1 MNSRSFFTYFNTPIE
16 GIALPDKFDYPFYY
30 QPHPL
35 AIIAAKEL
43 QHYLETQKDWEHNF
57 GLIDGQE
64 GILIGKMFGV
74 LVVKNE
80 RGELGYI
87 CAVSGKLAGHNQHEK
102 FVPPVFDILLED
114 GFYRKGE
121 AIVSEINARIERLEG
136 DSEFVALKQE
146 YKNALKQSV
155 EEMRSLKASN
165 KTQREARHDKRKE
178 LEGIYT
184 GVELDVQL
192 QMLDKQSIHESY
204 QQKKLSKFWKEKI
217 EVLESR
223 MAQHKK
229 EIEALK
235 EERKARSAALQAEIF
250 EQFYF
255 FNKDLEKKSLGEI
268 FKNTPDGKPI
278 AGSGECAA
286 PKLFQY
292 AFSNSLEPIAMAEF
306 WWGESPPSEIRVHG
320 QYYPACRGKCEPILG
335 HMLSGMD
342 ISENPM
348 LKNPA
353 EGKELRIFWEDDYI
367 VVIDKPDE
375 FLSVPGKNISD
386 SVATRLRFL
395 FPRATGPLVVHRLDM
410 STSGLL
416 LAAKTEE
423 AYKTLQ
429 RQFLKRE
436 VKKRYV
442 ALLEGELKVN
452 EGVINLP
459 LRVNL
464 EDRPRQMVCYEHGKP
479 AVTRFEVVEIK
490 DGKTRVH
497 FYPITGRTHQLRV
510 HAAHPQGLSMPI
522 IGDDLYG
529 TRAERLYLHAEYLEF
544 RHPITNEVVKL
555 EMKARF

>member
-1 MNSRSFFTYFNTPIE
+1 
-16 GIALPDKFDYPFYY
+16 
-30 QPHPL
+30 L

-57 GLIDGQE
+57 GLIEGQA

-136 DSEFVALKQE
+136 DSEFVVLKQE

-155 EEMRSLKASN
+155 EETRSLKASN
-165 KTQREARHDKRKE
+165 KTQRETRHVKRKE
-178 LEGIYT
+178 LEGIYS
-184 GVELDVQL
+184 GAELDGQL
-192 QMLDKQSIHESY
+192 QMLDKESIHESY

-217 EVLESR
+217 AELESA
-223 MAQHKK
+223 MAQRKV
-229 EIEALK
+229 EIELLK
-235 EERKARSAALQAEIF
+235 EERKTRSAALQAEIF

-255 FNKDLEKKSLGEI
+255 LNNKLEKKSLGEI

-292 AFSNSLEPIAMAEF
+292 AFSIKLEPIAMAEF

-335 HMLSGMD
+335 HMLSGMN
-342 ISENPM
+342 IAENPM

-423 AYKTLQ
+423 VYKSLQ

-442 ALLEGELKVN
+442 ALLEGELKVK

-490 DGKTRVH
+490 EGKTRVH

-522 IGDDLYG
+522 VGDDLYG

-555 EMKARF
+555 ELKAGF

>member
-1 MNSRSFFTYFNTPIE
+1 MSIKSYFNRFTSPIE
-16 GIALPDKFDYPFYY
+16 GIPLPEKFDYPFYY
-30 QPHPL
+30 VPHPL
-35 AIIAAKEL
+35 AVLASKEL

-57 GLIDGQE
+57 GLIEGQA
-64 GILIGKMFGV
+64 GINIGKMFGV

-80 RGELGYI
+80 AGELGYI

-121 AIVSEINARIERLEG
+121 AIVSEINARIEKLENE
-136 DSEFVALKQE
+136 SEFIALKQE
-146 YKNALKQSV
+146 YKDALKKS
-155 EEMRSLKASN
+155 EEELRLLKSN
-165 KTQREARHDKRKE
+165 NKKQREERHVKRKE
-178 LEGIYT
+178 LERAFS
-184 GVELDVQL
+184 GVDLEEQL
-192 QMLDKQSIHESY
+192 KILDKQSIHESY

-217 EVLESR
+217 AELESA
-223 MAQHKK
+223 MAQHKE

-235 EERKARSAALQAEIF
+235 EERKTRSAALQAEIF

-255 FNKDLEKKSLGEI
+255 FNKRLEKKSLGEI

-292 AFSNSLEPIAMAEF
+292 AFSNKLEPIAMAEF

-320 QYYPACRGKCEPILG
+320 NYYPACRGKCEPILG
-335 HMLSGMD
+335 HMLSGMELA
-342 ISENPM
+342 ENPM

-423 AYKTLQ
+423 VYKSLQ

-442 ALLEGELKVN
+442 ALLDGELKMD
-452 EGVINLP
+452 EGIINLP
-459 LRVNL
+459 LRVDL
-464 EDRPRQMVCYEHGKP
+464 EDRPRQMVCYEYGKP
-479 AVTRFEVVEIK
+479 ALTRFEVVERK
-490 DGKTRVH
+490 DGKTRIH
-497 FYPITGRTHQLRV
+497 FYPITGRTHQLRM
-510 HAAHPQGLSMPI
+510 HAAHPQGLNMPI

-529 TRAERLYLHAEYLEF
+529 KKGERLFLHAEYLEF
-544 RHPITNEVVKL
+544 THPITREIIKL
-555 EMKARF
+555 ELKAGF

>member
-1 MNSRSFFTYFNTPIE
+1 MR
-16 GIALPDKFDYPFYY
+16 
-30 QPHPL
+30 
-35 AIIAAKEL
+35 L
-43 QHYLETQKDWEHNF
+43 Q
-57 GLIDGQE
+57 
-64 GILIGKMFGV
+64 
-74 LVVKNE
+74 
-80 RGELGYI
+80 
-87 CAVSGKLAGHNQHEK
+87 
-102 FVPPVFDILLED
+102 
-114 GFYRKGE
+114 
-121 AIVSEINARIERLEG
+121 
-136 DSEFVALKQE
+136 
-146 YKNALKQSV
+146 
-155 EEMRSLKASN
+155 KATN
-165 KTQREARHDKRKE
+165 KTQREARHVKRKG
-178 LEGIYT
+178 LEATYT
-184 GVELDVQL
+184 GVELDMQL
-192 QMLDKQSIHESY
+192 QLLDKQSIHESY

-217 EVLESR
+217 AELESR
-223 MAQHKK
+223 MVQHKT

-255 FNKDLEKKSLGEI
+255 FNKNLEKKSLGEI

-292 AFSNSLEPIAMAEF
+292 AFSNSLKPVALAEF

-342 ISENPM
+342 IAENPM

-423 AYKTLQ
+423 VYKTLQ

-442 ALLEGELKVN
+442 ALLDGELKLK
-452 EGVINLP
+452 EGIIDLP

-464 EDRPRQMVCYEHGKP
+464 EDRPWQMVCYEHGKP
-479 AVTRFEVVEIK
+479 AVTRYDVVEIK
-490 DGKTRVH
+490 DGKTRIH

-510 HAAHPQGLSMPI
+510 HAAHPQGLNMPI
-522 IGDDLYG
+522 VGDDLYG

-544 RHPITNEVVKL
+544 RHPITNEVIKL
-555 EMKARF
+555 ELKAGF

>member
-1 MNSRSFFTYFNTPIE
+1 MNSRSFFNYFNTPIE

-57 GLIDGQE
+57 GLIEGQE

-74 LVVKNE
+74 LVVKNVND
-80 RGELGYI
+80 ELGYI

-121 AIVSEINARIERLEG
+121 IIVSEINARIERLEN
-136 DSEFVALKQE
+136 DEEFVELKKE
-146 YKNALKQSV
+146 YRHALKQSGD
-155 EEMRSLKASN
+155 EMRSLKATN
-165 KTQREARHDKRKE
+165 KTQREARHVKRKE
-178 LEGIYT
+178 LEGTYT
-184 GVELDVQL
+184 GVELEMQL
-192 QMLDKQSIHESY
+192 QLLDKQSIHESY

-217 EVLESR
+217 AELESR
-223 MAQHKK
+223 MVQHKT

-255 FNKDLEKKSLGEI
+255 LNKNLEKKSLGEI

-292 AFSNSLEPIAMAEF
+292 AFSNSLKPIALAEF

-342 ISENPM
+342 IAENPM

-423 AYKTLQ
+423 VYKTLQ

-442 ALLEGELKVN
+442 ALLNGELKLN
-452 EGVINLP
+452 EGIIHLP

-479 AVTRFEVVEIK
+479 AVTRYDVVEIK
-490 DGKTRVH
+490 DGKTRIN

-510 HAAHPQGLSMPI
+510 HAAHPQGLNMPI
-522 IGDDLYG
+522 VGDDLYG

-544 RHPITNEVVKL
+544 RHPITNEVIKL
-555 EMKARF
+555 ELKAGF

>member
-1 MNSRSFFTYFNTPIE
+1 MNSRSFFNFFNTPIE

-57 GLIDGQE
+57 GLIEGQE

-80 RGELGYI
+80 NDELGYI

-121 AIVSEINARIERLEG
+121 IIVSEINARIERLEN
-136 DSEFVALKQE
+136 DEEFVELKKE
-146 YKNALKQSV
+146 YKHAAKQSE
-155 EEMRSLKASN
+155 EEMRSLKATN
-165 KTQREARHDKRKE
+165 KTQREARYVKRKE
-178 LEGIYT
+178 LEGTYT
-184 GVELDVQL
+184 GVELDAQL
-192 QMLDKQSIHESY
+192 LLLDKQSIHESY

-217 EVLESR
+217 AELESR
-223 MAQHKK
+223 MVQHKT

-255 FNKDLEKKSLGEI
+255 FNKNLEKKSLGEI

-292 AFSNSLEPIAMAEF
+292 AFSNGLKPIALAEF

-342 ISENPM
+342 IAENPM

-386 SVATRLRFL
+386 SVAARLRFL

-423 AYKTLQ
+423 VYKTLQ

-442 ALLEGELKVN
+442 ALLDGELKLN
-452 EGVINLP
+452 EGIINLP

-464 EDRPRQMVCYEHGKP
+464 EDRPQQMVCYEHGKP
-479 AVTRFEVVEIK
+479 AVTRYEVVEIK
-490 DGKTRVH
+490 DGKTRIH

-510 HAAHPQGLSMPI
+510 HAAHPQGLNMPI
-522 IGDDLYG
+522 VGDDLYG

-544 RHPITNEVVKL
+544 RHPITNEVIKL
-555 EMKARF
+555 ELKAGF

>member
-1 MNSRSFFTYFNTPIE
+1 M
-16 GIALPDKFDYPFYY
+16 
-30 QPHPL
+30 
-35 AIIAAKEL
+35 
-43 QHYLETQKDWEHNF
+43 
-57 GLIDGQE
+57 
-64 GILIGKMFGV
+64 V
-74 LVVKNE
+74 
-80 RGELGYI
+80 
-87 CAVSGKLAGHNQHEK
+87 
-102 FVPPVFDILLED
+102 
-114 GFYRKGE
+114 
-121 AIVSEINARIERLEG
+121 
-136 DSEFVALKQE
+136 
-146 YKNALKQSV
+146 
-155 EEMRSLKASN
+155 
-165 KTQREARHDKRKE
+165 
-178 LEGIYT
+178 
-184 GVELDVQL
+184 
-192 QMLDKQSIHESY
+192 
-204 QQKKLSKFWKEKI
+204 
-217 EVLESR
+217 
-223 MAQHKK
+223 QHKT

-255 FNKDLEKKSLGEI
+255 FNKNLEKKSLGEI

-292 AFSNSLEPIAMAEF
+292 AFSNSLKPVALAEF

-342 ISENPM
+342 IAENPM

-353 EGKELRIFWEDDYI
+353 EGKELQIFWEDDYI

-423 AYKTLQ
+423 VYKTLQ

-452 EGVINLP
+452 EGIINLP

-479 AVTRFEVVEIK
+479 AVTRFEVLEIK
-490 DGKTRVH
+490 DGKTRIH

-510 HAAHPQGLSMPI
+510 HAAHPQGLNMPI
-522 IGDDLYG
+522 VGDDLYG
-529 TRAERLYLHAEYLEF
+529 SRSERLFLHAEYLEF
-544 RHPITNEVVKL
+544 RHPITNEVIKL
-555 EMKARF
+555 EMKAGF

>member
-1 MNSRSFFTYFNTPIE
+1 MNSHSYFNRFKTSIE
-16 GIALPDKFDYPFYY
+16 GISLPDKFDYPFYY
-30 QPHPL
+30 TPHPL
-35 AIIAAKEL
+35 AVLASKEL

-57 GLIDGQE
+57 GLIEGQA
-64 GILIGKMFGV
+64 GINIGKMFGV

-80 RGELGYI
+80 KGELGYI

-121 AIVSEINARIERLEG
+121 AIVSEINSRIEKLEN
-136 DSEFVALKQE
+136 DSVFLALKNE
-146 YKNALKQSV
+146 YKSALKLSD
-155 EEMRSLKASN
+155 EEMRLLKAN
-165 KTQREARHDKRKE
+165 NRKQREARHIIRKE
-178 LEGIYT
+178 LEGT
-184 GVELDVQL
+184 FSGSDLEERLK
-192 QMLDKQSIHESY
+192 MLDKQSIHESY
-204 QQKKLSKFWKEKI
+204 QQKKLSKYWKEKI
-217 EVLESR
+217 AELESA
-223 MAQHKK
+223 MAHHKT

-235 EERKARSAALQAEIF
+235 EERKTRSAALQAEIF

-255 FNKDLEKKSLGEI
+255 LNKKNEKKSLGEI
-268 FKNTPDGKPI
+268 FKNTPDGRPI

-292 AFSNSLEPIAMAEF
+292 AFLNNLEPVAMAEF

-335 HMLSGMD
+335 HMLSGMELA
-342 ISENPM
+342 ENPM

-367 VVIDKPDE
+367 VVIHKPEE

-423 AYKTLQ
+423 VYKSLQ

-442 ALLEGELKVN
+442 ALLDGELKAD
-452 EGVINLP
+452 EGMIQLP
-459 LRVNL
+459 LRVDL
-464 EDRPRQMVCYEHGKP
+464 DDRPRQMVCYEHGKP
-479 AVTRFEVVEIK
+479 AVTRFEVVERK

-497 FYPITGRTHQLRV
+497 FYPITGRTHQLRM
-510 HAAHPQGLSMPI
+510 HAAHPQGLNMPI
-522 IGDDLYG
+522 VGDDLYG
-529 TRAERLYLHAEYLEF
+529 KKGERLFLHAEYLEF
-544 RHPITNEVVKL
+544 THPITREIIKL
-555 EMKARF
+555 ELKAGF

>member
-1 MNSRSFFTYFNTPIE
+1 MNSHSYFNQFKTPIA
-16 GIALPDKFDYPFYY
+16 GISLPDKFDYPFYY

-43 QHYLETQKDWEHNF
+43 QFYLETQKDWEHNF
-57 GLIDGQE
+57 GLVEAQE
-64 GILIGKMFGV
+64 GITIGKMFGV
-74 LVVKNE
+74 LVVRNE
-80 RGELGYI
+80 LSELGYI

-121 AIVSEINARIERLEG
+121 AIVSEINARIEKLENNK
-136 DSEFVALKQE
+136 EFIALKND
-146 YKNALKQSV
+146 YKEAIKQSE
-155 EEMRSLKASN
+155 EEMRLLKANN
-165 KTQREARHDKRKE
+165 KTQREARHVRRKE
-178 LEGIYT
+178 LEETYSGT
-184 GVELDVQL
+184 ALEEQL
-192 QMLDKQSIHESY
+192 KMLDKQSIHESY
-204 QQKKLSKFWKEKI
+204 QQKKLSKYWKEKI
-217 EVLESR
+217 SEIELA
-223 MAQHKK
+223 MAQHKT
-229 EIEALK
+229 EIEVLK
-235 EERKARSAALQAEIF
+235 EERKTRSAALQAEIF

-255 FNKDLEKKSLGEI
+255 LNKNNEKKSLGEI

-292 AFSNSLEPIAMAEF
+292 AFANNLEPIAMAEF

-342 ISENPM
+342 IAENPM

-367 VVIDKPDE
+367 VVIHKPEE

-423 AYKTLQ
+423 VYKSLQ

-442 ALLEGELKVN
+442 ALLDGELKED
-452 EGVINLP
+452 EGMINLP
-459 LRVNL
+459 LRVDL

-479 AVTRFEVVEIK
+479 AVTRFEVVERR
-490 DGKTRVH
+490 DGKTRIH
-497 FYPITGRTHQLRV
+497 FYPITGRTHQLRM
-510 HAAHPQGLSMPI
+510 HAAHPQGLNMPI
-522 IGDDLYG
+522 VGDDLYG

-544 RHPITNEVVKL
+544 KHPITNEVVKL
-555 EMKARF
+555 ELKAEF

>member
-1 MNSRSFFTYFNTPIE
+1 MNSRSFFNYFNTPIE

-57 GLIDGQE
+57 GLIEGQE

-80 RGELGYI
+80 NDELGYI

-121 AIVSEINARIERLEG
+121 IIVSEINARIERLEN
-136 DSEFVALKQE
+136 DEEFVALKKE
-146 YKNALKQSV
+146 YKHAAKQSV
-155 EEMRSLKASN
+155 EEMRLQKATN
-165 KTQREARHDKRKE
+165 KTQREARHVKRKE
-178 LEGIYT
+178 LEATYT
-184 GVELDVQL
+184 GVELDMQL
-192 QMLDKQSIHESY
+192 QLLDKQSIHESY

-217 EVLESR
+217 AELESR
-223 MAQHKK
+223 MVQHKT

-255 FNKDLEKKSLGEI
+255 FNKNLEKKSLGEI

-292 AFSNSLEPIAMAEF
+292 AFSNSLKPVALAEF

-342 ISENPM
+342 IAENPM

-416 LAAKTEE
+416 LVAKTEE
-423 AYKTLQ
+423 VYKTLQ

-442 ALLEGELKVN
+442 ALLDGELKLK
-452 EGVINLP
+452 EGIIDLP

-464 EDRPRQMVCYEHGKP
+464 EDRPWQMVCYEHGKP
-479 AVTRFEVVEIK
+479 AVTRYDVVEIK
-490 DGKTRVH
+490 DGKTRIH

-510 HAAHPQGLSMPI
+510 HAAHPQGLNMPI
-522 IGDDLYG
+522 VGDDLYG

-544 RHPITNEVVKL
+544 RHPITNEVIKL
-555 EMKARF
+555 ELKAGF

>member
-1 MNSRSFFTYFNTPIE
+1 MNSRSYFNYFKTPTE
-16 GIALPDKFDYPFYY
+16 GIALPEKFDYPFYY

-57 GLIDGQE
+57 GLIDSQE
-64 GILIGKMFGV
+64 GITIGKMFGV
-74 LVVKNE
+74 LVVRNE
-80 RGELGYI
+80 KSELGYI

-114 GFYRKGE
+114 GFYRRGE
-121 AIVSEINARIERLEG
+121 AIVSEINARIEKLENE
-136 DSEFVALKQE
+136 SEYVALSQE
-146 YKNALKQSV
+146 YKSAIKKSE
-155 EEMRSLKASN
+155 EEMRSLKANN
-165 KTQREARHDKRKE
+165 KIQREARHAKRKE
-178 LEGIYT
+178 LEETCSGA
-184 GVELDVQL
+184 VLEEQL
-192 QMLDKQSIHESY
+192 KILDKQSIHESY
-204 QQKKLSKFWKEKI
+204 QQKKLSKYWKERIAEI
-217 EVLESR
+217 ESA
-223 MAQHKK
+223 MAQFKA
-229 EIEALK
+229 EIETLK
-235 EERKARSAALQAEIF
+235 EERKTRSAALQAEIF

-255 FNKDLEKKSLGEI
+255 FNKKLEKKSLGEI

-292 AFSNSLEPIAMAEF
+292 AFLNKLEPIAMAEF
-306 WWGESPPSEIRVHG
+306 WWGESPPSEIRAHG

-342 ISENPM
+342 IAENPM

-386 SVATRLRFL
+386 SVATRLRYL

-423 AYKTLQ
+423 VYKSLQ
-429 RQFLKRE
+429 RQFLRRE

-442 ALLEGELKVN
+442 ALLDGELKED
-452 EGVINLP
+452 EGMINLP
-459 LRVNL
+459 LRVDL
-464 EDRPRQMVCYEHGKP
+464 EDRPRQMVCYQHGKP
-479 AVTRFEVVEIK
+479 AVTRFEVVERK
-490 DGKTRVH
+490 DGKTRIH
-497 FYPITGRTHQLRV
+497 FYPITGRTHQLRM
-510 HAAHPQGLSMPI
+510 HAAHPQGLNMPI

-544 RHPITNEVVKL
+544 RHPITNEAVKL
-555 EMKARF
+555 ELKARF

>member
-1 MNSRSFFTYFNTPIE
+1 MNSRSFFNYFNTPIE

-57 GLIDGQE
+57 GLIEGQE

-80 RGELGYI
+80 NDELGYI

-121 AIVSEINARIERLEG
+121 IIVSEINARIERLEN
-136 DSEFVALKQE
+136 DEEFVALKKE
-146 YKNALKQSV
+146 YKHAAKQSV
-155 EEMRSLKASN
+155 EEMRLQKATN
-165 KTQREARHDKRKE
+165 KTQREARHVKRKE
-178 LEGIYT
+178 LEATYT
-184 GVELDVQL
+184 GVELDMQL
-192 QMLDKQSIHESY
+192 QLLDKQSIHESY

-217 EVLESR
+217 AELESR
-223 MAQHKK
+223 MVQHKT

-255 FNKDLEKKSLGEI
+255 FNKNLEKKSLGEI

-292 AFSNSLEPIAMAEF
+292 AFSNSLKPVALAEF

-342 ISENPM
+342 IAENPM

-423 AYKTLQ
+423 VYKTLQ

-442 ALLEGELKVN
+442 ALLDGELKLK
-452 EGVINLP
+452 EGIIDLP

-464 EDRPRQMVCYEHGKP
+464 EDRPWQMVCYEHGKP
-479 AVTRFEVVEIK
+479 AVTRYDVVEIK
-490 DGKTRVH
+490 DGKTRIH

-510 HAAHPQGLSMPI
+510 HAAHPQGLNMPI
-522 IGDDLYG
+522 VGDDLYG

-544 RHPITNEVVKL
+544 RHPITNEVIKL
-555 EMKARF
+555 ELKAGF

>member
-1 MNSRSFFTYFNTPIE
+1 MNSRSFFNYFNTPIE

-57 GLIDGQE
+57 GLIEGQE

-80 RGELGYI
+80 NDELGYI

-121 AIVSEINARIERLEG
+121 IIVSEINARIERLEN
-136 DSEFVALKQE
+136 DEEFVALKKE
-146 YKNALKQSV
+146 YKHAAKQSV
-155 EEMRSLKASN
+155 EEMRLQKATN
-165 KTQREARHDKRKE
+165 KTQREARHVKRKE
-178 LEGIYT
+178 LEATYT
-184 GVELDVQL
+184 GVELDMQL
-192 QMLDKQSIHESY
+192 QLLDKQSIHESY

-217 EVLESR
+217 AELESR
-223 MAQHKK
+223 MVQHKT

-255 FNKDLEKKSLGEI
+255 FNKNLEKKSLGEI

-292 AFSNSLEPIAMAEF
+292 AFSNSLKPVALAEF

-342 ISENPM
+342 IAENPM

-423 AYKTLQ
+423 VYKTLQ

-442 ALLEGELKVN
+442 ALLDGELKLK
-452 EGVINLP
+452 EGIIDLP

-479 AVTRFEVVEIK
+479 AVTRYDVVEIK
-490 DGKTRVH
+490 DGKTRIH

-510 HAAHPQGLSMPI
+510 HAAHPQGLNMPI
-522 IGDDLYG
+522 VGDDLYG

-544 RHPITNEVVKL
+544 RHPITNEVIKL
-555 EMKARF
+555 ELKAGF

>member
-1 MNSRSFFTYFNTPIE
+1 MNSRSFFNYFNTPIE

-57 GLIDGQE
+57 GLIEGQE

-80 RGELGYI
+80 NDELGYI

-121 AIVSEINARIERLEG
+121 IIVSEINARIERLENY
-136 DSEFVALKQE
+136 EKFVTLKKE
-146 YKNALKQSV
+146 NKHALKQSE
-155 EEMRSLKASN
+155 EEMRSLKATN
-165 KTQREARHDKRKE
+165 KTQREARHVKRKE
-178 LEGIYT
+178 LEGTYT
-184 GVELDVQL
+184 GVELEMQL
-192 QMLDKQSIHESY
+192 QLLDKQSIHESY

-217 EVLESR
+217 AELESR
-223 MAQHKK
+223 MVQHKT

-255 FNKDLEKKSLGEI
+255 FNKNLEKKSLGEI
-268 FKNTPDGKPI
+268 FMNTPDGKPI

-292 AFSNSLEPIAMAEF
+292 AFSNSLKPIALAEF

-335 HMLSGMD
+335 HMLSGID
-342 ISENPM
+342 IAENPM

-353 EGKELRIFWEDDYI
+353 EGKELQIFWEDDYI

-423 AYKTLQ
+423 VYKTLQ

-452 EGVINLP
+452 EGIINLP

-479 AVTRFEVVEIK
+479 AVTRFEVLEIK
-490 DGKTRVH
+490 DGKTRIH

-510 HAAHPQGLSMPI
+510 HAAHPKGLNMPI
-522 IGDDLYG
+522 VGDDLYG
-529 TRAERLYLHAEYLEF
+529 SRSERLFLHAEYLEF
-544 RHPITNEVVKL
+544 RHPITNEVIKL
-555 EMKARF
+555 EMKAGF

>member
-1 MNSRSFFTYFNTPIE
+1 MSIKSYFNRFTSPIE
-16 GIALPDKFDYPFYY
+16 GIPLPEKFDYPFYY
-30 QPHPL
+30 VPHPL
-35 AIIAAKEL
+35 AVLASKEL

-57 GLIDGQE
+57 GLIEGQA
-64 GILIGKMFGV
+64 GINIGKMFGV

-80 RGELGYI
+80 AGELGYI

-121 AIVSEINARIERLEG
+121 AIVSEINARIEKLENES
-136 DSEFVALKQE
+136 DFIALKQE
-146 YKNALKQSV
+146 YKDALKKS
-155 EEMRSLKASN
+155 EEELRLLKANN
-165 KTQREARHDKRKE
+165 KTQREVRHLKRKE
-178 LEGIYT
+178 LERSFS
-184 GVELDVQL
+184 GVDLEEQL
-192 QMLDKQSIHESY
+192 KMLDKQSIHESY

-217 EVLESR
+217 AELESA
-223 MAQHKK
+223 MAQHK
-229 EIEALK
+229 EEVEALK
-235 EERKARSAALQAEIF
+235 EERKTRSAALQAEIF

-255 FNKDLEKKSLGEI
+255 YNRKLEQKSLGEI

-292 AFSNSLEPIAMAEF
+292 AFSNKLEPIAMAEF

-320 QYYPACRGKCEPILG
+320 NYYPACRGKCEPILG
-335 HMLSGMD
+335 HMLSGMELA
-342 ISENPM
+342 ENPM

-423 AYKTLQ
+423 VYKSLQ

-442 ALLEGELKVN
+442 ALLDGELKMD
-452 EGVINLP
+452 EGIINLP
-459 LRVNL
+459 LRLDL
-464 EDRPRQMVCYEHGKP
+464 EDRPRQMVCYEYGKP
-479 AVTRFEVVEIK
+479 ALTRFEVVERK
-490 DGKTRVH
+490 DGKTRIH
-497 FYPITGRTHQLRV
+497 FYPITGRTHQLRM
-510 HAAHPQGLSMPI
+510 HAAHPQGLNMPI

-529 TRAERLYLHAEYLEF
+529 KKGERLFLHAEYLEF
-544 RHPITNEVVKL
+544 THPITREIIKL
-555 EMKARF
+555 ELKAGF